1 MTGVQTCA
9 LPIYGLLNEMSEC
22 LVYGL
27 YVLFNSTLYDEY
39 YRILNGSTQVNS
51 TEINAM
57 PIPNIESIQEMGK
70 RLMKSKDL
78 SEKNCNL
85 ILEEYCE

>member
-1 MTGVQTCA
+1 MSKRKTGDFTPRFSGCCA
-9 LPIYGLLNEMSEC
+9 SVFN
-22 LVYGL
+22 L

-57 PIPNIESIQEMGK
+57 PVPDLEDIQDMGRK
-70 RLMKSKDL
+70 VLKSKDY
-78 SEKNCNL
+78 SEANCNL
-85 ILEEYCE
+85 ILEGYH